1 MVTTKIPE
9 KIRFLDIFCF
19 HFFFKRNYPILSV
32 LKFSRFLL
40 SYCIGYQ
47 RISAN
52 EVFTSLFI
60 TFFFFFWSGLISG
73 KISCNTCNKSVSGI
87 NLIEYSLCLTI
98 VHLKYNNLTFVETEI
113 MKNTDSDRFG
123 ICMFCSS
130 NYFLF
135 PKISDNKLYQN

>member
-32 LKFSRFLL
+32 LKFSRFL
-40 SYCIGYQ
+40 GYQ

-60 TFFFFFWSGLISG
+60 TFFFFRSGLMSG
-73 KISCNTCNKSVSGI
+73 KISGNTCNKSVSGI

-98 VHLKYNNLTFVETEI
+98 AHLKYNNLTFVETEI

>member
-1 MVTTKIPE
+1 MVTTKILE
-9 KIRFLDIFCF
+9 KIRFLHIFCF
-19 HFFFKRNYPILSV
+19 HFFFKGNYPILSV
-32 LKFSRFLL
+32 LTFSRFLL

-47 RISAN
+47 RISAK

-60 TFFFFFWSGLISG
+60 KIFFWSGLMSG

-98 VHLKYNNLTFVETEI
+98 AHLKHNNLTFVETKI
-113 MKNTDSDRFG
+113 MKNTDSDRFW

-135 PKISDNKLYQN
+135 AKISDNKLYKN